1 MVAVAA
7 ALCVAAAGCGGAA
20 AGSGATAGSGVP
32 AAGGTPAAGDTRT
45 PAPAISASPDRAIA
59 WVGHYS
65 ANDGRSVD
73 PQNGYGSP
81 LTLKLAL
88 STLKITRRGDRYV
101 GVIATPSLADL
112 PPNTLA
118 FQPTSNDSTLLAKPA
133 PLTRITLHALS
144 ADSFSYVVRARAGG
158 VWTLFSRMTFVRI
171 KSQS

>member
-1 MVAVAA
+1 MRTFRSMVALAV

-20 AGSGATAGSGVP
+20 AGSGATAG
-32 AAGGTPAAGDTRT
+32 GTPAAGDTHT
-45 PAPAISASPDRAIA
+45 PAPAVSASPDPAIA
-59 WVGHYS
+59 WVGRYS

-73 PQNGYGSP
+73 PQNGYGTP

-88 STLKITRRGDRYV
+88 STLKITRRGVRYV

-118 FQPTSNDSTLLAKPA
+118 FQPASNDSTLLAKPA

-144 ADSFSYVVRARAGG
+144 ADSFSYVVRVRATG